1 MGLGGCCWPRSSSWT
16 EDSLDLEL
24 TWNSLE
30 QRGFITHLY
39 DAVPRLVTTGCME
52 MVVVRLGQHSKAME
66 IKRNLQHDYASW
78 LNDFLILELG

>member
-1 MGLGGCCWPRSSSWT
+1 MDRGQSGPGADMEQSET
-16 EDSLDLEL
+16 K
-24 TWNSLE
+24 NS
-30 QRGFITHLY
+30 FIIHLY

-52 MVVVRLGQHSKAME
+52 MVVVRLGQHSKAVE